1 MDLYMGKTLFISN
14 IKYLGMV
21 YWVKSDWFLGLI
33 TKGGHKS
40 VKLFFLLNSNPSL
53 YVYLRVEPISAA
65 KLMPEPQLQ
74 TAKNMRSSG
83 EKCVRL
89 DRRGN

>member
-1 MDLYMGKTLFISN
+1 MDSYMGKTLFISN

-40 VKLFFLLNSNPSL
+40 VKLIFF
-53 YVYLRVEPISAA
+53 
-65 KLMPEPQLQ
+65 
-74 TAKNMRSSG
+74 
-83 EKCVRL
+83 
-89 DRRGN
+89 

>member
-40 VKLFFLLNSNPSL
+40 VKLIFFQTLIHHYTSTCGLSL
-53 YVYLRVEPISAA
+53 SP
-65 KLMPEPQLQ
+65 
-74 TAKNMRSSG
+74 
-83 EKCVRL
+83 RL
-89 DRRGN
+89 S

>member
-33 TKGGHKS
+33 TKGGHES
-40 VKLFFLLNSNPSL
+40 VKLIFF
-53 YVYLRVEPISAA
+53 
-65 KLMPEPQLQ
+65 
-74 TAKNMRSSG
+74 
-83 EKCVRL
+83 
-89 DRRGN
+89 